1 MSLYGLPE
9 KGAGGAGAGQS
20 AAKAGVAAHV
30 SRGKP
35 ISGQGP
41 ALRPLGKRKSGL
53 LCRRCCSACASA
65 LCNSPP
71 LALPLPRV
79 GPGWL
84 RAAPRDWAAVSAL
97 KAWPGALSS
106 ASCLGR
112 GDREL
117 SPTGSL
123 SLLSLQRSQ
132 RDGPWEPQPPSPGFG
147 DIPGCDCGLHPG
159 GVEPLGP
166 VSERAVYGGHAGECS
181 ELSLPGC
188 LQIKVSTSD
197 RASQAVK

>member
-84 RAAPRDWAAVSAL
+84 RAAPRDWVGCSLCPEGLARGFVIGLLPGKRRQRALPHGIPVPAQPAEEPEGWPLGAPAPQPRTSSSQTFFDLLFSA
-97 KAWPGALSS
+97 
-106 ASCLGR
+106 R
-112 GDREL
+112 GIPMDSRVKG
-117 SPTGSL
+117 PKK
-123 SLLSLQRSQ
+123 LLS
-132 RDGPWEPQPPSPGFG
+132 
-147 DIPGCDCGLHPG
+147 
-159 GVEPLGP
+159 
-166 VSERAVYGGHAGECS
+166 
-181 ELSLPGC
+181 
-188 LQIKVSTSD
+188 
-197 RASQAVK
+197 